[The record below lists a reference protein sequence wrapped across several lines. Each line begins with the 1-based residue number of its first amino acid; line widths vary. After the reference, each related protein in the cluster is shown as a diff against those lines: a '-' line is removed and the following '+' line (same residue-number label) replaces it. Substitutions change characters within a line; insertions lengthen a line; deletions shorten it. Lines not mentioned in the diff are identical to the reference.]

1 MKKLLLSFT
10 YIGFCFAV
18 ASSVLLA
25 FVIIDVTLLTSLADL
40 FLEAGKSFMIY
51 IPPVIS
57 LLFVIFLLFFGG
69 KKNPTSTLMNIITA
83 LLLGAS
89 AFFTLIIHL
98 GNGFNPGDVT
108 THESLVLELLYF
120 IAAGIAFVGL
130 LGATILF
137 PIYKKEEPKLVT
149 EEDDLDIF
157 AADFKPVTVE
167 SKEKETDNS
176 VEVKANKSKEEEVT
190 MPKETKTT
198 KTTTAKSKTQEEK
211 KTKPTTT
218 KAETT
223 KAETPKAEATKPVK
237 KEEKTSGAKKPRR
250 VYHLN
255 KREEDNKWTIVF
267 TGSKRVLKL
276 CDTQKEAIAYVEK
289 LCAKN
294 GGTYLVHNSKG
305 KNKGR
310 IKAK

>member
-18 ASSVLLA
+18 ASSLLLT

-69 KKNPTSTLMNIITA
+69 KKDPTSTLMNIITA

-98 GNGFNPGDVT
+98 GNGFNPGGVT
-108 THESLVLELLYF
+108 THESLESARFLELLYF

-176 VEVKANKSKEEEVT
+176 VEVKANESKEEEVT

-198 KTTTAKSKTQEEK
+198 KTTTANSKTQEEK

-218 KAETT
+218 KAET
-223 KAETPKAEATKPVK
+223 PKAEATKPVK
-237 KEEKTSGAKKPRR
+237 KKEKTTGAKEPRR

-276 CDTQKEAIAYVEK
+276 CDTQKEAIAYVEE